1 MSVLEG
7 VLLEEISRLERNISS
22 YRQILSNLPRGTI
35 FIKKVGNTSYVYRKR
50 KENGKVVSIYLGIID
65 DNNVKKEME
74 RSNDYKR
81 IKNNIRIANSELIK
95 LKKAYKT
102 YAK

>member
-7 VLLEEISRLERNISS
+7 VLLEEINRLERNISS